1 MSGSESRLHID
12 RQNAK
17 RERTRFYRRKKS
29 LFKSGYN
36 LHKQCRAEVHILI
49 RKNGRSY
56 ILSCAE
62 DGKPPFSDQALV
74 LDNHLIFMILER
86 Y

>member
-62 DGKPPFSDQALV
+62 D
-74 LDNHLIFMILER
+74 
-86 Y
+86 